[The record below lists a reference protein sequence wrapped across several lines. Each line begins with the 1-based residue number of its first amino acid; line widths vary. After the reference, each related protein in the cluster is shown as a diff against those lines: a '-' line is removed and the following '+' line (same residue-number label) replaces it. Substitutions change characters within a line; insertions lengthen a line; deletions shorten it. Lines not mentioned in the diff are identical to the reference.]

1 MNDLP
6 SLLAGVA
13 LLAVGAALLLLAR
26 RSVARVDSADA
37 ADQADG
43 GLHLA
48 KPFERWF
55 GIGLLG
61 VPIVILLAIG
71 ALLIVGSL
79 SVLSGPGPN
88 L

>member
-1 MNDLP
+1 MSDLP

-13 LLAVGAALLLLAR
+13 LVAAGGGLLVLAR
-26 RSVARVDSADA
+26 RSMARVDSADA

-43 GLHLA
+43 GFHLS

-55 GIGLLG
+55 GIALLG
-61 VPIVILLAIG
+61 VPIVILLVVG

-88 L
+88 F